1 MFSWTRT
8 FYAEYKGMCF
18 RFESKRT
25 RDKFIIN
32 GAKYISAYDAGKKY
46 GYGKILNIPDRKVPI
61 GSKNYDRS

>member
-32 GAKYISAYDAGKKY
+32 GAKYISAYDAGKNMVMEKY
-46 GYGKILNIPDRKVPI
+46 
-61 GSKNYDRS
+61 